1 MLDSVIPVV
10 IWIGLLAVLIA
21 GGICVVRALMRRTAG
36 ASSRS
41 IALGVVTAFATAML
55 VFILVYVSAWAELRQ
70 QVAMG
75 DISPPGIWIM
85 RSDFFQIRQALTDY
99 RQKHGRCPD
108 TLDQVPELKEMRFV
122 DAWGHPYQYT
132 KTENGYS
139 LISLGRDGKP
149 GGVGLDADIDS
160 EQEHIRLEPT
170 LSQFLFDA
178 VGSRTLLNVAI
189 LASCFAGL
197 ACYIASGPR
206 EGRPVTAGSLS
217 ASIAVTAVSATI
229 VSLFLVSFYLIGNHH

>member
-1 MLDSVIPVV
+1 MLDFIIPVV

-21 GGICVVRALMRRTAG
+21 GGIWCVRALVRRTAG
-36 ASSRS
+36 VGQRS
-41 IALGVVTAFATAML
+41 IVFGLVMAFSTAVL
-55 VFILVYVSAWAELRQ
+55 VFILVYVSAWAEMRQ

-85 RSDFFQIRQALTDY
+85 RNDFFQIRQALADY
-99 RQKHGRCPD
+99 RQKHGQYPES
-108 TLDQVPELKEMRFV
+108 LNQVPELKEMRLI

-160 EQEHIRLEPT
+160 DQEHILVEPT
-170 LSQFLFDA
+170 LSQFLFEA
-178 VGSRTLLNVAI
+178 AGGRTLLNVAL
-189 LASCFAGL
+189 LASLFAGL
-197 ACYIASGPR
+197 TCYIASGSR
-206 EGRPVTAGSLS
+206 EERPASVIALLL
-217 ASIAVTAVSATI
+217 SIAVTTVGAVI
-229 VSLFLVSFYLIGNHH
+229 VSFFLVTIYLAGNHH